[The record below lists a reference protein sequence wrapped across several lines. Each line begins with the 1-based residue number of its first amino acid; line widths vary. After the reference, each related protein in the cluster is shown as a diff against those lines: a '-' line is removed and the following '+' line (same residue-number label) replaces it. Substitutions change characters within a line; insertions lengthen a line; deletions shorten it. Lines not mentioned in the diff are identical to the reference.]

1 MVCDSNFRVLC
12 SSFSWKVFN
21 AGVNRSTLC
30 QKGKNNCLSLKCT
43 ISNLPNCPHLY
54 HMLGIHS
61 CNHNTEKNTSFDT
74 YACICYNNLLFVCS
88 EMWQALDLEPDS
100 FKKKQNISSYKREE
114 AYCKQ
119 EFCIHCILLL
129 LHYSRHILTYS
140 FFGDMNRQALMI
152 QDTHRLM
159 TWDQN
164 LLCTIM
170 DPSSCDQ

>member
-61 CNHNTEKNTSFDT
+61 CNHNTEKNASFDT

-88 EMWQALDLEPDS
+88 EM
-100 FKKKQNISSYKREE
+100 
-114 AYCKQ
+114 
-119 EFCIHCILLL
+119 
-129 LHYSRHILTYS
+129 
-140 FFGDMNRQALMI
+140 
-152 QDTHRLM
+152 
-159 TWDQN
+159 
-164 LLCTIM
+164 
-170 DPSSCDQ
+170 